1 MVAGLA
7 VALFLCLTVSGQ
19 SMLYGSNSLT
29 VSMSSIDPILMDV
42 SDTFT
47 VTYRYDRFTLSSRT
61 SLGVSGLTGQSFRLS
76 TPLGSYSLRGS
87 VSFSDDAFSSGN
99 LAVSGSWEGIAF
111 TTTLLLSNL
120 GTTQSPSYGAGMT
133 FRVSGGVEG
142 LGRLTIV
149 TGIGATPYGSVS
161 ESCQLEFGGA
171 RISWSGLEL
180 CGGTAGVDVVFDCD
194 GPDSQYASWTVPVPF
209 CDLQFRVYSVFEDLL
224 DFTGMTWSLG
234 GTLWGVRTNGTLAFD
249 ESLAFTQGSWSTSG
263 DLLGGRLSST
273 VSYDEA
279 EILSQSFTWS
289 RAFDYWS
296 LTLSPEFDILSFGWG
311 EMEFDVP
318 SLRAT
323 LRWDLACCFGMGDDI
338 DLGDLVVNLTVS
350 REELEQISATYSM
363 VF

>member
-1 MVAGLA
+1 M
-7 VALFLCLTVSGQ
+7 SI
-19 SMLYGSNSLT
+19 
-29 VSMSSIDPILMDV
+29 SMSSIDPILMDV

-47 VTYRYDRFTLSSRT
+47 VTYRYERFTISSRT
-61 SLGVSGLTGQSFRLS
+61 TLGVEGLTGQSFRLS

-87 VSFSDDAFSSGN
+87 TSFSGDVFSSAN

-111 TTTLLLSNL
+111 TTTLLVSNV

-133 FRVSGGVEG
+133 FRVSGAVEG
-142 LGRLTIV
+142 LGRLTLV
-149 TGIGATPYGSVS
+149 TGIGATPYGSVT
-161 ESCQLEFGGA
+161 ESCDIEFGGA
-171 RISWSGLEL
+171 RISWSGLEI
-180 CGGTAGVDVVFDCD
+180 CGGTAGLDMVFDCD
-194 GPDSQYASWTVPVPF
+194 GPASQYASWTVPVPF
-209 CDLQFRVYSVFEDLL
+209 CDLQFRVYAVSEGLL
-224 DFTGMTWSLG
+224 DFTGLTLSLS
-234 GTLWGVRTNGTLAFD
+234 GTLWGVRTNGTIAYD
-249 ESLAFTQGSWSTSG
+249 QDITFTQGSWSASG
-263 DLLGGRLSST
+263 DFFGGRLSST
-273 VSYDEA
+273 VSYNEE

-296 LTLSPEFDILSFGWG
+296 LTLSPEFDIVSFGWG

-350 REELEQISATYSM
+350 EDGLDQISATYSM